1 MEDIGSLKK
10 FWNKKKVFITGHTGF
25 KGTWLCIILRYLNST
40 IYGYSLEPKKNSL
53 FNKSKIDKEIFLNTY
68 SDINNIV
75 KLRKII
81 KQSKAEIIFHLA
93 AQPLVLESYKTPLK
107 TFNTNIIGTLN
118 ILECIREVKSVKSV
132 VIITTDKVYKIN
144 KKNINYK
151 ELDQLGGSDPYSASK
166 VAAEVVVES
175 YIKSFFKNTLLQ
187 NRISTARSG
196 NVIGGGDNS
205 KNRLVPDIIRAI
217 NNKKKITIRN
227 PKHVR
232 PWQHVL
238 DPLLGYLML
247 AKNQYK
253 NKINNNSSSWN
264 FGPSKKNFKKVI
276 DIIKY
281 VKKLQYL
288 NYKLLKNNKI
298 KETMI
303 LKLNSTKAKKELNWI
318 SKWDLNMSIKKTIEW
333 NILFKKG
340 VSARDICEKQFLM
353 YIKNK

>member
-1 MEDIGSLKK
+1 MEDIRSLKK

-40 IYGYSLEPKKNSL
+40 IYGYSLKPEKNSL
-53 FNKSKIDKEIFLNTY
+53 FNKSKINKEIFSNKY
-68 SDINNIV
+68 SDVNNIE

-81 KQSKAEIIFHLA
+81 KQSKAEIVFHLA

>member
-1 MEDIGSLKK
+1 MEDIGSLKT

-40 IYGYSLEPKKNSL
+40 IYGYSLKPEKNSL
-53 FNKSKIDKEIFLNTY
+53 FNKSKINKEIFSNKY
-68 SDINNIV
+68 SDVNNIE

-81 KQSKAEIIFHLA
+81 KQSKAEIVFHLA